1 MKAILII
8 SMCFICV
15 GCDFTPL
22 SNNHNGTVPKNL
34 ERIADS
40 LEKIAAHLEKTKGSD
55 E

>member
-8 SMCFICV
+8 SMCLFCA

-22 SNNHNGTVPKNL
+22 PNDNNITIPENL
-34 ERIADS
+34 KRIADS
-40 LEKIAAHLEKTKGSD
+40 LEKIAAHLEKTKESD